1 MLRFQ
6 LLAAAQKDSGDSAGT
21 EMWDIKLLE
30 QIQLVRVQMKK
41 KKYSNNWRNC
51 ASESNLFLLIIVLYW
66 RSLYKFNKAF

>member
-51 ASESNLFLLIIVLYW
+51 ASESNLFLLIIVLYS
-66 RSLYKFNKAF
+66 RSLYKFDKAF